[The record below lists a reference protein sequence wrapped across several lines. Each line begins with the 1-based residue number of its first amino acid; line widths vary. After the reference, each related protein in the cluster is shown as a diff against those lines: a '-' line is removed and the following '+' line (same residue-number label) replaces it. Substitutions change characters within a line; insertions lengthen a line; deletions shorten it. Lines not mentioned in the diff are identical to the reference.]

1 MQESERITDG
11 GAHLS
16 PIALT
21 GSSFERGS
29 AEGRL
34 YDLLDTLIAV
44 RLDIC
49 DGRKAHETG
58 AFTLHQIDGI
68 CGLLDQAILSTKSIL
83 ADIGRPKS

>member
-34 YDLLDTLIAV
+34 YD